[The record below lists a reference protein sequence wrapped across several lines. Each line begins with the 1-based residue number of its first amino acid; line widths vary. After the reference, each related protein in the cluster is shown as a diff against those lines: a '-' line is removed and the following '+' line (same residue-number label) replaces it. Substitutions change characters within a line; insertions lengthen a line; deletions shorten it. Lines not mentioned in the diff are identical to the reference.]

1 MAYCVKCGASVDD
14 TSAFCPHCGERIP
27 PQGSSQGY
35 QQQYQQQG
43 NAEEYTYQQQ
53 GNAEGH
59 AYQQEEYFDAY
70 DVKKNK
76 GMGVV
81 SYLGI
86 LVLIPL
92 LAGDK
97 NSPYVRHH
105 ANQGLMLFIIST
117 IVDLFDGK
125 WIGGFHSWMN
135 FGGSVLSWI
144 FDIADLACFI
154 LLIVGIVT
162 ACKGEKKELP
172 IIGKYKF
179 LK

>member
-14 TSAFCPHCGERIP
+14 TSEFCPHCGEKIP
-27 PQGSSQGY
+27 
-35 QQQYQQQG
+35 QQG
-43 NAEEYTYQQQ
+43 NTEEYTYQQQ
-53 GNAEGH
+53 GNAEGQ
-59 AYQQEEYFDAY
+59 AYQQGEYFDAY

-97 NSPYVRHH
+97 KSPYVRHH
-105 ANQGLMLFIIST
+105 ANQGLMLFIISA
-117 IVDLFDGK
+117 IVDLLDGE
-125 WIGGFHSWMN
+125 WIWGFRSWVN
-135 FGGSVLSWI
+135 FGGNVLSWVL
-144 FDIADLACFI
+144 DIANLACFI

-172 IIGKYKF
+172 VIGKYKF